1 MDRHEEMKEAYRTQI
16 KERLGKLPS
25 WVPPCWGWHMFQAWP
40 LRWDIYYEG
49 RIHLTKEGV
58 KGA

>member
-1 MDRHEEMKEAYRTQI
+1 MKEAYRTQI